1 MAAKAKKSILYIILI
16 LLAVICLMPFALMM
30 VNATRSGSEIVHSF
44 TLIPSNALAQNWE
57 TVSGYFD
64 LFKGILNSLI
74 VSVPATLLS
83 SYFSAMAAYGLVMY
97 KFKGNKFISGVIIIF
112 MMIPGQLSMIGF
124 YDLITKMH
132 MIDTYWPLILP
143 AIAAP
148 GTVFFL
154 RQYCEGALQPALIEA
169 ARMDGA
175 KEIYIFHKIILPHHV
190 TRHSYYGDRCF
201 HRKLEQ
207 LPDTPYLTEHTG
219 KIYASCHDRIPEC
232 IHGYHGKPGSHLSGG
247 CYFRDPDSHCVRI
260 LFQIHHRQY
269 ISRRCQRVG
278 TVI

>member
-112 MMIPGQLSMIGF
+112 MMIPGQRSMIGF

-169 ARMDGA
+169 ARMDGGRR
-175 KEIYIFHKIILPHHV
+175 KSIFSI
-190 TRHSYYGDRCF
+190 
-201 HRKLEQ
+201 KLSF
-207 LPDTPYLTEHTG
+207 P
-219 KIYASCHDRIPEC
+219 SCHPA
-232 IHGYHGKPGSHLSGG
+232 
-247 CYFRDPDSHCVRI
+247 
-260 LFQIHHRQY
+260 
-269 ISRRCQRVG
+269 
-278 TVI
+278 

>member
-30 VNATRSGSEIVHSF
+30 VNATRSGSEVIVHSF
-44 TLIPSNALAQNWE
+44 TLIPSNALAQNWQ

-124 YDLITKMH
+124 YDLIIKMH
-132 MIDTYWPLILP
+132 MIDTYWPAHLP

-148 GTVFFL
+148 WHRVF
-154 RQYCEGALQPALIEA
+154 PEA
-169 ARMDGA
+169 V
-175 KEIYIFHKIILPHHV
+175 L
-190 TRHSYYGDRCF
+190 
-201 HRKLEQ
+201 
-207 LPDTPYLTEHTG
+207 
-219 KIYASCHDRIPEC
+219 
-232 IHGYHGKPGSHLSGG
+232 
-247 CYFRDPDSHCVRI
+247 
-260 LFQIHHRQY
+260 
-269 ISRRCQRVG
+269 
-278 TVI
+278 

>member
-124 YDLITKMH
+124 YDLITKNAY
-132 MIDTYWPLILP
+132 DRYLL
-143 AIAAP
+143 AAHP
-148 GTVFFL
+148 PCHCRSRHRVF
-154 RQYCEGALQPALIEA
+154 
-169 ARMDGA
+169 
-175 KEIYIFHKIILPHHV
+175 
-190 TRHSYYGDRCF
+190 S
-201 HRKLEQ
+201 
-207 LPDTPYLTEHTG
+207 
-219 KIYASCHDRIPEC
+219 
-232 IHGYHGKPGSHLSGG
+232 
-247 CYFRDPDSHCVRI
+247 
-260 LFQIHHRQY
+260 
-269 ISRRCQRVG
+269 
-278 TVI
+278 

>member
-30 VNATRSGSEIVHSF
+30 VNATRSGSEIVHFF

-132 MIDTYWPLILP
+132 MIDTYWRFILP

-148 GTVFFL
+148 GYRVFL
-154 RQYCEGALQPALIEA
+154 RQYCEALCSLPLLRRPEWMG
-169 ARMDGA
+169 RR
-175 KEIYIFHKIILPHHV
+175 KSIFSI
-190 TRHSYYGDRCF
+190 
-201 HRKLEQ
+201 KLSF
-207 LPDTPYLTEHTG
+207 P
-219 KIYASCHDRIPEC
+219 SCHPA
-232 IHGYHGKPGSHLSGG
+232 
-247 CYFRDPDSHCVRI
+247 
-260 LFQIHHRQY
+260 
-269 ISRRCQRVG
+269 
-278 TVI
+278 